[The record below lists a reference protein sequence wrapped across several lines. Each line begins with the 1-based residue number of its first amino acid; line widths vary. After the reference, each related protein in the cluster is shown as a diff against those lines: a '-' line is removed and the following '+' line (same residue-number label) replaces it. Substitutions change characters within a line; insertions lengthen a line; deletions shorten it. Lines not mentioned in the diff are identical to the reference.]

1 MTVQVVDQ
9 VRGPGLGASMAAAC
23 LGVSPY
29 LSPIG
34 AWLRLKGRTPDTAG
48 PQAEWGN
55 ILEPVVRGYY
65 AARHGLSVGDERSPT
80 ILVPTHSMYRADLP
94 WLRATPDG
102 IVREWV
108 TPPSAWTPF
117 DDGPDPSPPYWRN
130 RHLVQVKTCDQ
141 RLRWHWGLNPRT
153 PSVPPHYRIQAVVEM
168 AVTGLDRCD
177 FAVLCGGNDYFE
189 VIVERDPELEAM
201 TVAALADFW
210 TSLERD
216 EPPAI
221 DGSDDWRV
229 YFADRL
235 PKQRTEVIA
244 PPHVEMLLDEWKEAR
259 AMAKRA
265 AEVEATAKNK
275 IMAAAVED
283 EATTYE
289 TKHGRVLV
297 IQAKGKAPYI
307 KAPTGWGDEDT
318 TS

>member
-1 MTVQVVDQ
+1 VTVQVVDQ

-65 AARHGLSVGDERSPT
+65 AARHGLSVGDERSPD

-108 TPPSAWTPF
+108 TPPSTWMPF
-117 DDGPDPSPPYWRN
+117 DDGPDPSSPYWRH

-189 VIVERDPELEAM
+189 VIVERDAELEAS
-201 TVAALADFW
+201 VLAGLASFW
-210 TSLERD
+210 ASLERD
-216 EPPAI
+216 EPPTL
-221 DGSDDWRV
+221 DGADDWRV
-229 YFADRL
+229 YFSDRL
-235 PKQRTEVIA
+235 PKVKTEVIA
-244 PPHVEMLLDEWKEAR
+244 PAHVETALDAWHEAR
-259 AMAKRA
+259 AQAGA
-265 AEVEATAKNK
+265 ATAAIALLKNQ
-275 IMAAAVED
+275 IMAAAAE
-283 EATTYE
+283 EQATAFE
-289 TKHGRVLV
+289 SKHGRVLV
-297 IQAKGKAPYI
+297 IQPKNKPPYVKAPSD
-307 KAPTGWGDEDT
+307 WGEET
-318 TS
+318 P

>member
-108 TPPSAWTPF
+108 TPPSAWTPS
-117 DDGPDPSPPYWRN
+117 DDGPVPSPPYWRN

-153 PSVPPHYRIQAVVEM
+153 PSAPPHYRIQAVVEM
-168 AVTGLDRCD
+168 AVTGQPMTLTG
-177 FAVLCGGNDYFE
+177 A
-189 VIVERDPELEAM
+189 ELEAAAVLLSGRGLSYEQIALRCRSS
-201 TVAALADFW
+201 VAVV
-210 TSLERD
+210 R
-216 EPPAI
+216 
-221 DGSDDWRV
+221 RV
-229 YFADRL
+229 LGA
-235 PKQRTEVIA
+235 
-244 PPHVEMLLDEWKEAR
+244 AR
-259 AMAKRA
+259 KRA
-265 AEVEATAKNK
+265 ARAQVTA
-275 IMAAAVED
+275 
-283 EATTYE
+283 
-289 TKHGRVLV
+289 
-297 IQAKGKAPYI
+297 
-307 KAPTGWGDEDT
+307 
-318 TS
+318 

>member
-80 ILVPTHSMYRADLP
+80 ILVPTHSIYRADLP

-102 IVREWV
+102 IVRERV
-108 TPPSAWTPF
+108 AQPSAWTPF

-189 VIVERDPELEAM
+189 VIVERDAELEAS
-201 TVAALADFW
+201 VLAGLAAFW
-210 TSLERD
+210 ASIEGD
-216 EPPAI
+216 QPPAL
-221 DGSDDWRV
+221 DGADEWRV

-235 PKQRTEVIA
+235 PKAKAEVIA
-244 PPHVEMLLDEWKEAR
+244 PAHVETALDAWREAR
-259 AMAKRA
+259 AQ
-265 AEVEATAKNK
+265 AEQATAAIALLKNQ
-275 IMAAAVED
+275 IMEAAVE
-283 EATTYE
+283 EQATAFE
-289 TKHGRVLV
+289 SRHGRVLV
-297 IQAKGKAPYI
+297 IQPKNKTPYVKAPSD
-307 KAPTGWGDEDT
+307 WGEE
-318 TS
+318 SA